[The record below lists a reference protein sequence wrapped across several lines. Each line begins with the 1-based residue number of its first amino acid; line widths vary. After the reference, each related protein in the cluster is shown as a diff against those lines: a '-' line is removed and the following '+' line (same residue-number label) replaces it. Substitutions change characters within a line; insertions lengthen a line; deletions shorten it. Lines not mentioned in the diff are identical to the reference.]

1 MSVASELTKTAKS
14 QIGNGG
20 SKYRRWYYGTSSDCY
35 GIEWCAVFISWLFDQ
50 IGGINKYII
59 KSDGAG
65 SFARYGDGRLGKWY
79 KSGET
84 QPQEGDIITLV
95 IMWVMYMQQI
105 KTMYIQ

>member
-1 MSVASELTKTAKS
+1 MSVASELTKTAKA

-65 SFARYGDGRLGKWY
+65 SFARYGDGRLGADDPL
-79 KSGET
+79 T
-84 QPQEGDIITLV
+84 VAQLRTL
-95 IMWVMYMQQI
+95 
-105 KTMYIQ
+105 IQRLAALR